1 MAQHY
6 TVTTFRDW
14 GGELS
19 GVKVYNG
26 AITGASIAGFLT
38 EYGALKTALQGI
50 TLGTLAKD
58 QWVGDATEISG
69 SNPASPLAQR
79 ETKLLVT
86 YIGDTSQKKYTLT
99 VPTLD
104 LAGNPPNVGQGDS
117 IDLDV
122 SAAMISFIAAFE
134 QIARTPDN
142 DTETVTVIRLRHVG
156 RNI

>member
-58 QWVGDATEISG
+58 QWVGDATDIS
-69 SNPASPLAQR
+69 SADAATPIAQR

-86 YIGDTSQKKYTLT
+86 YVGNTSQKKFTLT
-99 VPTLD
+99 VPTFDLD
-104 LAGNPPNVGQGDS
+104 GNPPGQGEGDS
-117 IDLDV
+117 IALDV
-122 SAAMISFIAAFE
+122 SAAMIAFIGAFE
-134 QIARTPDN
+134 QIARSPDS
-142 DTETVTVIRLRHVG
+142 DTETVTVTRLRHVG